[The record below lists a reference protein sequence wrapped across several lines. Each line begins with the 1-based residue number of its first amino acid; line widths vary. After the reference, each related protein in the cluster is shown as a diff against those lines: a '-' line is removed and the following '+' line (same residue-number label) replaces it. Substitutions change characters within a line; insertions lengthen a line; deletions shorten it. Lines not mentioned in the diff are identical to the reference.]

1 VSVVGHEAKKMKGQ
15 KLKVVQVE
23 ADTSMM
29 GAKAKAKAKKVSVQ

>member
-1 VSVVGHEAKKMKGQ
+1 
-15 KLKVVQVE
+15 VVQVE